1 MSDLQTQMKQAVAE
15 AAVAQIRDGM
25 VVGLGSGSTAALM
38 IQGLGARLAA
48 GQLHDIVGVTT
59 SFQGEVLAAELGIP
73 LRALNAIDRIDLA
86 IDGADEVDPS
96 FQLIKG
102 GGACHVQEKLVADR
116 AERFIVV
123 VDSTKLVQRLNLDFL
138 LPVEVLPGAWVQVQS
153 RLKSMGGVA
162 ELRMAT
168 RKAGPV
174 VTDQGNLVL
183 DVRFEAGISD
193 PIALERDIN
202 NLPGVLENGLF
213 VNLADEVLVGEIN
226 DGVVDLPIAEYPDGS
241 VFTPEGLP
249 SVGDVPDAEAMHAQE
264 CTGPFNEAT
273 AVRAAVTQEITQ
285 GGEVRTVSVGD
296 ARGIH
301 DSEHTTH
308 ENASL
313 DPTREA

>member
-48 GQLHDIVGVTT
+48 GELHDIVGVTT

-86 IDGADEVDPS
+86 IDGADEVDPA

-102 GGACHVQEKLVADR
+102 GGTCHVQEKLVADR

-213 VNLADEVLVGEIN
+213 VNLADEVLVGEIS
-226 DGVVDLPIAEYPDGS
+226 DGVAGVRSLER
-241 VFTPEGLP
+241 
-249 SVGDVPDAEAMHAQE
+249 VG
-264 CTGPFNEAT
+264 
-273 AVRAAVTQEITQ
+273 
-285 GGEVRTVSVGD
+285 
-296 ARGIH
+296 
-301 DSEHTTH
+301 
-308 ENASL
+308 
-313 DPTREA
+313 

>member
-86 IDGADEVDPS
+86 IDGADEVDPA

-102 GGACHVQEKLVADR
+102 GGACHVQEKLVAVRADR
-116 AERFIVV
+116 FVVV
-123 VDSTKLVQRLNLDFL
+123 VDSTKLVDTLNLSFL
-138 LPVEVLPGAWVQVQS
+138 LPVEVLPGAWRQVQAQ
-153 RLKSMGGVA
+153 LAAMGGDA
-162 ELRMAT
+162 QLRMAVK
-168 RKAGPV
+168 KAGPV

-183 DVRFEAGISD
+183 DVKFAAGISD
-193 PIALERDIN
+193 PVELEAAVN

-213 VNLADEVLVGEIN
+213 VNITDQVLVGEIV
-226 DGVVDLPIAEYPDGS
+226 DGEPRVRDL
-241 VFTPEGLP
+241 
-249 SVGDVPDAEAMHAQE
+249 
-264 CTGPFNEAT
+264 
-273 AVRAAVTQEITQ
+273 VRA
-285 GGEVRTVSVGD
+285 
-296 ARGIH
+296 
-301 DSEHTTH
+301 
-308 ENASL
+308 
-313 DPTREA
+313 

>member
-38 IQGLGARLAA
+38 IKGLGGRRAA

-73 LRALNAIDRIDLA
+73 LCALNAIDRIDLA

-123 VDSTKLVQRLNLDFL
+123 VDSTKLVQCLNLDFL

-183 DVRFEAGISD
+183 DVRFESGISD

-213 VNLADEVLVGEIN
+213 VNLADEVLVGEIS
-226 DGVVDLPIAEYPDGS
+226 DGVAG
-241 VFTPEGLP
+241 
-249 SVGDVPDAEAMHAQE
+249 
-264 CTGPFNEAT
+264 
-273 AVRAAVTQEITQ
+273 VRSLE
-285 GGEVRTVSVGD
+285 RVS
-296 ARGIH
+296 
-301 DSEHTTH
+301 
-308 ENASL
+308 
-313 DPTREA
+313 